1 MKTALEPVQVER
13 SERRFGRIT
22 FVTFAL
28 KDENGTVCPNAD
40 RELAFETRPGTRLVS
55 LCNGDATSREDF
67 RGSSMRTFHGLLV
80 AAVEGPADG
89 LQLFPK
95 ELIGKQ

>member
-1 MKTALEPVQVER
+1 MKTALEPVRVER

-28 KDENGTVCPNAD
+28 KDKNGTVCPNAD
-40 RELAFETRPGTRLVS
+40 RLLAFETSPGTRLVS

-67 RGSSMRTFHGLLV
+67 RGSSMHTFHGLLV
-80 AAVEGPADG
+80 VAVEGPSEG
-89 LQLFPK
+89 LRMAVAHPLPW
-95 ELIGKQ
+95 